1 MLDARC
7 EIEAGKRTN
16 KPYQLLDYKLDRSE
30 ALKLKLFPEATDINV
45 RNLSH

>member
-16 KPYQLLDYKLDRSE
+16 KPYPLLAYVGLQIGSQRGFE
-30 ALKLKLFPEATDINV
+30 AEIIPRGN
-45 RNLSH
+45 